1 MMHKQPSISTTASAI
16 LLSSFFFFSLFL
28 IPGGTVQA
36 QQRTLNFEAG
46 TKVLGASDGELP
58 FYLYT
63 KELGTIDPQST
74 NSLSY
79 FSAQSRLY
87 ERDDFYIAGDI
98 TAVGRLSE
106 DNSIHLPIYQ
116 FSVNWHDFQFD
127 AGRFARP
134 VTLNKQNLTT
144 GSMIESD
151 NAIPFNRIMISN
163 PVYKSVPF
171 TNGVV
176 EYKGMFSHGWLS
188 DERFTKD
195 VFIHQKDLFARVNL
209 DKFTLHGGLS
219 HNVMW
224 GGQNERFG
232 QLPATFND
240 FIKVVTGDAGGNDAP
255 STEQQNRL
263 GNTLLYFVFGLDY
276 QFDEFELS
284 LTRSFLKEDTGSKD
298 TRSPWDGIFG
308 VNFDFQEK
316 PFAGIIDHVLY
327 EYYNTIRMQSKD
339 EEARGRG
346 NFYNNG
352 VYRTGWTSRGMVI
365 GSSLAFF
372 DEERGKVTNNMIIG
386 HHLAFQGHITNRL
399 EFITKAT
406 YTRNYGNF
414 TDHRNDVP
422 FDGVSDPQA
431 RKFFFERSNFR
442 EDQYS
447 VLLGTSYALSGENRW
462 LINTSVSWD
471 IGELYSNNV
480 GFSLGIQW
488 NNIFNY

>member
-1 MMHKQPSISTTASAI
+1 
-16 LLSSFFFFSLFL
+16 
-28 IPGGTVQA
+28 
-36 QQRTLNFEAG
+36 
-46 TKVLGASDGELP
+46 
-58 FYLYT
+58 
-63 KELGTIDPQST
+63 
-74 NSLSY
+74 
-79 FSAQSRLY
+79 
-87 ERDDFYIAGDI
+87 
-98 TAVGRLSE
+98 
-106 DNSIHLPIYQ
+106 
-116 FSVNWHDFQFD
+116 
-127 AGRFARP
+127 
-134 VTLNKQNLTT
+134 
-144 GSMIESD
+144 
-151 NAIPFNRIMISN
+151 
-163 PVYKSVPF
+163 
-171 TNGVV
+171 
-176 EYKGMFSHGWLS
+176 
-188 DERFTKD
+188 
-195 VFIHQKDLFARVNL
+195 
-209 DKFTLHGGLS
+209 
-219 HNVMW
+219 MW
-224 GGQNERFG
+224 GGENEIFG
-232 QLPATFND
+232 QLPATFKD

-263 GNTLLYFVFGLDY
+263 GNSLLYFVFGLDY

-284 LTRSFLKEDTGSKD
+284 ITRSFLKEDTGSKD

-339 EEARGRG
+339 EEHRGRG

-414 TDHRNDVP
+414 SDHRNPDAP
-422 FDGVSDPQA
+422 PDEDADPQA
-431 RKFFFERSNFR
+431 RKFFFERGNFR

-447 VLLGTSYALSGENRW
+447 VILGTSYAISGENRW

-471 IGELYSNNV
+471 IGELYTNNV